1 MKKLDLSS
9 VNSSNQFPLKEGTLD
24 FLQLA
29 YQEGLTAI
37 ANNLIGGKADTTH
50 GYILWGCINTGSG
63 LNYNISAGGIYY
75 NGEIYLVDATTFTA
89 TSGNVAVAIIGT
101 SQYTSNADPV
111 TFTDGISRNVHNVK
125 KIVFLDGASGSGIFD
140 FASMI
145 QTGVGLKNDVEATL
159 PASYTVTFEQ
169 NKAVF
174 FTSATVSTTITFDF
188 TNAIPGNVVRLK
200 WSYGSS
206 LTLTINTP
214 TGSSIIKDS
223 GTLANVSPANNL
235 LYMIYLGKN
244 ELGNNEVSYTL
255 KQV

>member
-9 VNSSNQFPLKEGTLD
+9 INSSNSFPLKEGTLD

-37 ANNLIGGKADTTH
+37 ANNLIGKADSTN
-50 GYILWGCINTGSG
+50 GYILWGCVNTGSG
-63 LNYNISAGGIYY
+63 LNYVIPAGGIFY
-75 NGEIYLVDATTFTA
+75 NDEIYLVDATTFTA
-89 TSGNVAVAIIGT
+89 SSGNVAVANIGI

-111 TFTDGISRNVHNVK
+111 TFTDGISRNVHNVR
-125 KIVFLDGASGSGIFD
+125 KIIFSDGTSGSGIFD
-140 FASMI
+140 FTALKT
-145 QTGVGLKNDVEATL
+145 TGVGLKNDVEATL
-159 PASYTVTFEQ
+159 PSSYTVTFEQ

-188 TNAIPGNVVRLK
+188 TSAVPGTVVRLK

-206 LTLTINTP
+206 LSLTINTP

-223 GTLANVSPANNL
+223 GVLANVSPANNL
-235 LYMIYLGKN
+235 LYIIYLGKN